1 MLEVPAAANR
11 RLHQRRFLL
20 CLSIRKLKHML
31 DVSLGVHNVSYLFKV
46 CFEATTY
53 KFVS

>member
-1 MLEVPAAANR
+1 MLEVPANR
-11 RLHQRRFLL
+11 SLSQGLFLL
-20 CLSIRKLKHML
+20 CLGIGKLKHML

-46 CFEATTY
+46 SFEATTY